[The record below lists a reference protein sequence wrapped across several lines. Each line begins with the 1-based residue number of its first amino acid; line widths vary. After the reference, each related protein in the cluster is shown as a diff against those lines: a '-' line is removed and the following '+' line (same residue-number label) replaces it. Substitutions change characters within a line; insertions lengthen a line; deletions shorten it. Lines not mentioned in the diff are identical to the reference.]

1 MIRNKRRNGMEVK
14 QCTDCHEKLCLAKV
28 PMFVD
33 LSQNDLNQILKQI
46 KHKAYK
52 KGDIIFQEGMTSDV
66 LYFINTG
73 SVKLYNYTKDGKE
86 QILHVL
92 SVGDF
97 FGELSLIK
105 ASKYQFYAKAIEG
118 VNLCIL
124 TKEEM
129 TNIIMQNPEIGIK
142 LLETL
147 GKRLTAAER
156 LAQNLATND
165 IDSRLAYLLVSFLD
179 RDLNV
184 EMYTPIEIKLPL
196 NREEMAN
203 SIGVTRE
210 TISRKMKKFEEEG
223 LIQLIGTKSIR
234 ILDLEGL
241 KKYL

>member
-1 MIRNKRRNGMEVK
+1 MQAK
-14 QCTDCHEKLCLAKV
+14 QCTNCHQKLCLTKV
-28 PMFVD
+28 PMFE
-33 LSQNDLNQILKQI
+33 NLNRDDMIQVLKQI
-46 KHKAYK
+46 KHKAYE
-52 KGDIIFQEGMTSDV
+52 KGDIIFKEGMTSDV

-73 SVKLYNYTKDGKE
+73 SVKIYNYTKDGKE

-92 SVGDF
+92 AEGDF

-105 ASKYQFYAKAIEG
+105 AAKYQFYAKAIEG
-118 VNLCIL
+118 VNVCIL
-124 TKEEM
+124 TKSEM
-129 TNIIMQNPEIGIK
+129 RNIIMQNPEIGIK

-147 GKRLTAAER
+147 GKRLSAAER

-165 IDSRLAYLLVSFLD
+165 IDSRLAYLLISFLGHD
-179 RDLNV
+179 FNCGELC
-184 EMYTPIEIKLPL
+184 TPFDIKLPL

-234 ILDLEGL
+234 ILDCEGL

>member
-1 MIRNKRRNGMEVK
+1 MEVK
-14 QCTDCHEKLCLAKV
+14 QCTNCHQKLCLTKV
-28 PMFVD
+28 PMFAD
-33 LSQNDLNQILKQI
+33 LSQEELIQILNKI
-46 KHKAYK
+46 EHKAYE
-52 KGDIIFQEGMTSDV
+52 KGEIIFKEGSTSDV

-92 SVGDF
+92 SEGDF

-105 ASKYQFYAKAIEG
+105 SAKHQFYAKPIED
-118 VNLCIL
+118 VNLCLL
-124 TKEEM
+124 TKAEM

-165 IDSRLAYLLVSFLD
+165 IDARLAYLLVSFLGD
-179 RDLNV
+179 EINYDK
-184 EMYTPIEIKLPL
+184 MCTPLKVKLPL

-210 TISRKMKKFEEEG
+210 TISRKLKKFEVEG
-223 LIQLIGTKSIR
+223 LIELIGTKYIR
-234 ILDLEGL
+234 ILDCEGL
-241 KKYL
+241 KCYL

>member
-1 MIRNKRRNGMEVK
+1 MKNV
-14 QCTDCHEKLCLAKV
+14 
-28 PMFVD
+28 
-33 LSQNDLNQILKQI
+33 
-46 KHKAYK
+46 
-52 KGDIIFQEGMTSDV
+52 
-66 LYFINTG
+66 
-73 SVKLYNYTKDGKE
+73 
-86 QILHVL
+86 
-92 SVGDF
+92 
-97 FGELSLIK
+97 
-105 ASKYQFYAKAIEG
+105 
-118 VNLCIL
+118 
-124 TKEEM
+124 
-129 TNIIMQNPEIGIK
+129 IMQNPEIGIK

-179 RDLNV
+179 RELNV

>member
-1 MIRNKRRNGMEVK
+1 MEVK
-14 QCTDCHEKLCLAKV
+14 QCTHCHQKLCLTKV
-28 PMFVD
+28 PMFAN
-33 LSQNDLNQILKQI
+33 LSQEELIQILKKI
-46 KHKAYK
+46 EHKSYE
-52 KGDIIFQEGMTSDV
+52 KGEIIFKVGCTSDV

-92 SVGDF
+92 SEGDF

-105 ASKYQFYAKAIEG
+105 SAKHQFYAKAIED

-124 TKEEM
+124 TKAEM

-165 IDSRLAYLLVSFLD
+165 IDARLAYLLVSFLGD
-179 RDLNV
+179 ELNCDK
-184 EMYTPIEIKLPL
+184 MCTPLKVKLPL

-223 LIQLIGTKSIR
+223 LIELIGTKSIR
-234 ILDLEGL
+234 ILDCEGL
-241 KKYL
+241 RNYL